1 MEQPK
6 YYPTL
11 EQVTTLAGKGNIT
24 PIYREL
30 MADLETPV
38 SAYLKVC
45 RDEPYSFLLESV
57 EGGEHLA
64 RYSFMGCEPYLS
76 LKLDNGTAYARQQ
89 AYKQTLAYTDPLE
102 VISSYLKAYELIEF
116 PGISNELPRF
126 YGGAVGYLGY
136 ENVRYFEKL
145 PVPETDAIG
154 MPEAMFVFVDTMLVF
169 DHLKRKI
176 KVVSHVHLDGHNGN
190 LAQAYAEATER
201 IERLAARLNEPVP
214 MHLIQNKAEIGS
226 IKAESLTNNPFPN
239 SQLAAPNSQLAFPL
253 PTTDNRQPTTFSN
266 LSREQYEAAV
276 LKTKEFIKA
285 GDIFQANVG
294 QRFSRPTE
302 ARPINV
308 YRALRAVN
316 PSPYMFYLHFP
327 EGDIIGA
334 SPELLV
340 QVEGRTVATHP
351 IAGTRPRGKDIA
363 EDAKMA
369 EELVTDEK
377 ERAEHVMLV
386 DLGRNDVGRVSK
398 AGSVRVE
405 DLMHIE
411 RYSHVMH
418 MVTNVKGEL
427 KPELSAFDAM
437 RACFPMGTVTGA
449 PKIRA
454 MEIIAEQEGEKR
466 GPYGGAVGYFSFS
479 GNMDTCLTIRTVVL
493 KDGVAHVRAAAGI
506 VADSVPASEYQET
519 LNKARGMLRALDE
532 AENL

>member
-11 EQVTTLAGKGNIT
+11 EQVKGLAGQGNIT

-64 RYSFMGCEPYLS
+64 RYSFMGCEPYLI
-76 LKLDNGTAYARQQ
+76 LKLDKGTAYARQNN
-89 AYKQTLAYTDPLE
+89 YKQTLEYKDPLE
-102 VISSYLKAYELIEF
+102 VLQSHLKSYELVEV
-116 PGISNELPRF
+116 PGLANELPRF

-145 PVPETDAIG
+145 PAPEKDAIG
-154 MPEAMFVFVDTMLVF
+154 MPEAIFVYVDTMLVF

-176 KVVSHVHLDGHNGN
+176 KVVSHVHLDAHHGN
-190 LAQAYAEATER
+190 IEQAYADATDR
-201 IERLAARLNEPVP
+201 IERLAARLNKPVP
-214 MHLIQNKAEIGS
+214 LELL
-226 IKAESLTNNPFPN
+226 ESPTPDPRPLTPDP
-239 SQLAAPNSQLAFPL
+239 Q
-253 PTTDNRQPTTFSN
+253 SN
-266 LSREQYEAAV
+266 LTQEEYEAAV
-276 LKTKEFIKA
+276 LRTKEYIKA

-294 QRFSRPTE
+294 QRFSRPTS
-302 ARPINV
+302 AKPINV

-316 PSPYMFYLHFP
+316 PSPYMFYLHYP

-340 QVEGRTVATHP
+340 QVEDRVVATHP
-351 IAGTRPRGKDIA
+351 IAGTRPRGKDAA

-369 EELVTDEK
+369 EELVSDEK

-405 DLMHIE
+405 ELMHIE

-427 KPELSAFDAM
+427 KPELSAFDAL

-506 VADSVPASEYQET
+506 VADSVPLNEYHET
-519 LNKARGMLRALDE
+519 RNKARAMLRALDE
-532 AENL
+532 AEKL

>member
-6 YYPTL
+6 YYPSL
-11 EQVTTLAGKGNIT
+11 EQVKGLAGKGNIT

-38 SAYLKVC
+38 SAFLKVC

-64 RYSFMGCEPYLS
+64 RYSFMGCEPYLT
-76 LKLDNGTAYARQQ
+76 LKLDKGTAYARQGD
-89 AYKQTLAYTDPLE
+89 YKQTISYSDPLE
-102 VISSYLKAYELIEF
+102 VISSYLRAYQVVEA
-116 PGISNELPRF
+116 PGLANELPRF
-126 YGGAVGYLGY
+126 IGGAVGYLGY
-136 ENVRYFEKL
+136 ENVGYFEKL
-145 PVPETDAIG
+145 PSSEIDQIG
-154 MPEAMFVFVDTMLVF
+154 MPEAIFAFADTMLVF

-176 KVVSHVHLDGHNGN
+176 KVVSHVHLDNHNGN
-190 LAQAYAEATER
+190 LAQAYEEAAAR
-201 IERLAARLNEPVP
+201 IERLAARLNGPVP
-214 MHLIQNKAEIGS
+214 LELLEGKIEGA
-226 IKAESLTNNPFPN
+226 N
-239 SQLAAPNSQLAFPL
+239 SGEL
-253 PTTDNRQPTTFSN
+253 RSN
-266 LSREQYEAAV
+266 MTQEQYEAAV
-276 LKTKEFIKA
+276 MRTKEYIKA

-294 QRFSRPTE
+294 QRFSKPTS
-302 ARPINV
+302 ARPINI

-316 PSPYMFYLHFP
+316 PSPYMFYLHYP

-340 QVEGRTVATHP
+340 QVEDRVVATHP
-351 IAGTRPRGKDIA
+351 IAGTRPRGKDPQ
-363 EDAKMA
+363 EDAHLA
-369 EELVTDEK
+369 EEMLSDEK

-386 DLGRNDVGRVSK
+386 DLGRNDLGRVSIP
-398 AGSVRVE
+398 GTVRVE
-405 DLMHIE
+405 ELMHVE

-427 KPELSAFDAM
+427 KPELSAFDAL

-479 GNMDTCLTIRTVVL
+479 GNMDTCLTIRTIVL
-493 KDGVAHVRAAAGI
+493 KDGVAHIRVAAGI

-519 LNKARGMLRALDE
+519 LNKARGMMRALDE
-532 AENL
+532 AEKL

>member
-1 MEQPK
+1 VGFFVLYFFDNFGWGAKMMEQPK
-6 YYPTL
+6 YYPAL
-11 EQVTTLAGKGNIT
+11 AQVEKLVGQGNIT
-24 PIYREL
+24 PIYREF

-64 RYSFMGCEPYLS
+64 RYSFMGCEPYLV
-76 LKLDNGTAYARQQ
+76 LKLDKGTAYARQRD
-89 AYKQTLAYTDPLE
+89 YKQTSQYTDPLDI
-102 VISSYLKAYELIEF
+102 ISSHLKSYQLVEM
-116 PGISNELPRF
+116 PGLANELPRF

-136 ENVRYFEKL
+136 ENVGYFEKL
-145 PVPETDAIG
+145 PSPEKDEIG
-154 MPEAMFVFVDTMLVF
+154 MPEAIFAYVDTMLVF

-176 KVVSHVHLDGHNGN
+176 KIVSHVHLDSDD
-190 LAQAYAEATER
+190 LPQAYAQATAR

-214 MHLIQNKAEIGS
+214 LELLQGQSEAGQ
-226 IKAESLTNNPFPN
+226 AESEMRSNM
-239 SQLAAPNSQLAFPL
+239 SQA
-253 PTTDNRQPTTFSN
+253 
-266 LSREQYEAAV
+266 EYEAAV
-276 LKTKEFIKA
+276 LATKEFIKA

-294 QRFSRPTE
+294 QRFSKPTT

-316 PSPYMFYLHFP
+316 PSPYMFYLHYP

-351 IAGTRPRGKDIA
+351 IAGTKPRGKDAA
-363 EDAKMA
+363 EDARMA
-369 EELVTDEK
+369 EELISDEK

-386 DLGRNDVGRVSK
+386 DLGRNDVGRVSQP
-398 AGSVRVE
+398 GTVRVE

-427 KPELSAFDAM
+427 QPGLTAFDAL

-449 PKIRA
+449 PKSRA
-454 MEIIAEQEGEKR
+454 MEIIAAQEGEKR
-466 GPYGGAVGYFSFS
+466 GPYGGAVGYFGFS
-479 GNMDTCLTIRTVVL
+479 GNMDTCLTIRTIIL

-506 VADSVPASEYQET
+506 VADSIPASEYQET
-519 LNKARGMLRALDE
+519 RNKAGGMLRAIDE
-532 AENL
+532 AEQL